1 MKKVII
7 FSLAF
12 LMVFA
17 ALSACRG
24 RARVEEV
31 TPPPPPPPEV
41 EEQPTLEEVEKV
53 EEPVVVKEPE
63 LTEEEIFMSKTLEE
77 INLEAPLQMIHFD
90 YDKYFIR
97 EDAKP
102 VLEENAEWLNK
113 YDSVVV
119 LIEGHCDERGTEEY
133 NLALGEKRAKSTLDY
148 LSSLGVAPE
157 RIRTISYGKS
167 LPLDPG
173 HNEISWQKNR
183 RGQFLIIRK

>member
-1 MKKVII
+1 MKKAII

-17 ALSACRG
+17 ALSSCRG

-31 TPPPPPPPEV
+31 TPPPPPPEVVEQPEV
-41 EEQPTLEEVEKV
+41 ETVEKV

-97 EDAKP
+97 DDAKP
-102 VLEENAEWLNK
+102 
-113 YDSVVV
+113 Y
-119 LIEGHCDERGTEEY
+119 
-133 NLALGEKRAKSTLDY
+133 
-148 LSSLGVAPE
+148 
-157 RIRTISYGKS
+157 
-167 LPLDPG
+167 
-173 HNEISWQKNR
+173 
-183 RGQFLIIRK
+183 